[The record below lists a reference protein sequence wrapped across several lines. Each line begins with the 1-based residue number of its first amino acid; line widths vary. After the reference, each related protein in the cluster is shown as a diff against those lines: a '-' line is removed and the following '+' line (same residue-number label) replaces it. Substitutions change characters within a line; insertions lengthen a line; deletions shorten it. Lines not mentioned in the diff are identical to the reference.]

1 MLPCCLSTAPQHAA
15 LLCTQQCS
23 TLQSRA
29 RTAQRCHVVV
39 LQPELCVVTANEV
52 RSIKAIKSHLLGFL
66 GGGSSQISYTK
77 RFPSQLSA
85 GGCAPHVA
93 LGWTAGDAVLGV
105 SDHARTAASK
115 RHFAKRSFEAPL
127 QNQAQLKPQY
137 FLVQC
142 SVNPNGSS
150 CHAGGKVSAALPPP
164 SHLHCRALEPSLTP
178 HQLLSPSWVWT
189 PQHKGAHPV

>member
-1 MLPCCLSTAPQHAA
+1 M
-15 LLCTQQCS
+15 LCTWC
-23 TLQSRA
+23 
-29 RTAQRCHVVV
+29 
-39 LQPELCVVTANEV
+39 
-52 RSIKAIKSHLLGFL
+52 ISH
-66 GGGSSQISYTK
+66 
-77 RFPSQLSA
+77 A
-85 GGCAPHVA
+85 GGTEI

-150 CHAGGKVSAALPPP
+150 CHAGGRVSAALPPP
-164 SHLHCRALEPSLTP
+164 SHLHCRALEPSPLTP
-178 HQLLSPSWVWT
+178 HQPLSPSWVWT
-189 PQHKGAHPV
+189 PQHKGAHPVRSLPVHSEHTEEQQMQKKHNNPAHGELLGHFPSPSPTSHSPVMHVSTAELVSPFPYLRDQLTTDGKQ

>member
-66 GGGSSQISYTK
+66 GGVSSQISYTK

-85 GGCAPHVA
+85 GGCALHVVHQPCWGGQKSWDGQQGMPCWGCQTMQGQ
-93 LGWTAGDAVLGV
+93 LLPKGILQNAVLKPL
-105 SDHARTAASK
+105 SK
-115 RHFAKRSFEAPL
+115 IRR
-127 QNQAQLKPQY
+127 N
-137 FLVQC
+137 
-142 SVNPNGSS
+142 
-150 CHAGGKVSAALPPP
+150 
-164 SHLHCRALEPSLTP
+164 
-178 HQLLSPSWVWT
+178 
-189 PQHKGAHPV
+189 